1 MNNPTKTEITVLVT
15 VSVEH
20 QPDTPI
26 TFINDLALESVS
38 KNCVRGCD
46 NDYGL
51 YSSIAT
57 NKEIIDLDTLQT
69 KAVNKYVSA
78 SLKAS
83 DSYY

>member
-1 MNNPTKTEITVLVT
+1 MSTTKVNVLVT
-15 VSVEH
+15 VEVVHDSSA
-20 QPDTPI
+20 PI
-26 TFINDLALESVS
+26 EFVNDLALESVS

-46 NDYGL
+46 NCYGL

-57 NKEIIDLDTLQT
+57 DKEIIDLDTLQT